1 MSLVTFLSLNIKS
14 NTKSGKTNSIHIN
27 SKDCPVSK
35 ASAEIMLDRVCN
47 GKTNDFPFSN
57 N

>member
-1 MSLVTFLSLNIKS
+1 MNSAALLTLKIKS
-14 NTKSGKTNSIHIN
+14 NSKLGKTTSVHIN

-35 ASAEIMLDRVCN
+35 ASVEIMLDRVCN